1 MYVQKPAGVCRV
13 TTVFGAA
20 EPAAAAIAEP
30 PAPSAADKNV
40 IEDMVYAKLPGGRI
54 QITLKMS
61 KTPTEPAAF
70 SITNPPR
77 IALDFPKTQVARA
90 KKTLQIKEGAVSNV
104 TAVEVDDRTRVV
116 LSLDRPGRDATNIE
130 GEIIMDFL
138 NTSVAADLQRRLD
151 VVDFATPVQTIDT
164 FVQGKNTRMVI
175 APKGKYEHVAYQ
187 AGNVFTVSITPII
200 AQ

>member
-20 EPAAAAIAEP
+20 EPAAPATAAP

-116 LSLDRPGRDATNIE
+116 LSLYRPVSYATNIE
-130 GEIIMDFL
+130 DK
-138 NTSVAADLQRRLD
+138 
-151 VVDFATPVQTIDT
+151 T
-164 FVQGKNTRMVI
+164 FVVTLESPVSAIGGKEPPSTTRL
-175 APKGKYEHVAYQ
+175 
-187 AGNVFTVSITPII
+187 T
-200 AQ
+200 